1 MSGSVSAF
9 QFRST
14 RNPDSKHVDFKQAV
28 LEGLAPDGGLFYP
41 VEIPRFPSWQW
52 AELRG
57 MPIAQLANEY
67 LQPFVADSIENSQLE
82 SICQRVF
89 SFPFD
94 LIEVKAGVWALELFH
109 GPTLAFK
116 DVGARFL
123 AECLARFAG
132 DRPSVVLVATSGDT
146 GSAVANG
153 FLGVEGVE
161 TVILYPKGKV
171 SPLQEKQFASLG
183 RNVQALAVQGSFDDC
198 QYMVKQA
205 FTDKVLRQAVPISSA
220 NSINVARWLPQGV
233 YYLATAVQFD
243 EPCVFSV
250 PSGNYGNIT
259 AGLMA
264 ERCGMPAA
272 GWVATS
278 NANDIVP
285 RYLMGHDYYPQAS
298 VSTLANAMDVGAP
311 SNFERLQAL
320 FGQDH
325 TRLRQHLKG
334 ASFQDREIEE
344 CIKKVQSDC
353 SYLLDP
359 HGATGW
365 LGLEEHNHNW
375 SKETP
380 RVFLETAHPAKFQ
393 DAIKAATGIEA
404 VLPDRLQAFESREVN
419 SLPINSDFAEF
430 RSYLMD
436 RFA

>member
-1 MSGSVSAF
+1 MSGSDSVF

-14 RNPDSKHVDFKQAV
+14 RNPASNPVDFKQAV

-41 VEIPRFPSWQW
+41 LEIPRFQSEQW
-52 AELRG
+52 AEMRG
-57 MPIAQLANEY
+57 MSVAEIASSY
-67 LQPFVADSIENSQLE
+67 LQPFVAGSIEPSQLE
-82 SICQRVF
+82 RICGRVF
-89 SFPFD
+89 SFPFE
-94 LIEVKAGVWALELFH
+94 LKHVKAGVWALELFH

-183 RNVQALAVQGSFDDC
+183 GNVQALAVEGSFDDC
-198 QYMVKQA
+198 QRMIKQA
-205 FTDKVLRQAVPISSA
+205 FADEALRQAVPISSA

-233 YYLATAVQFD
+233 YYLATAAQFED
-243 EPCVFSV
+243 ACVFAV

-272 GWVATS
+272 GWLATS
-278 NANDIVP
+278 NANDVVP
-285 RYLMGHDYYPQAS
+285 RFLQGQDYHPQAS
-298 VSTLANAMDVGAP
+298 VPTLANAMDVGAP

-320 FGQDH
+320 FEQDAS
-325 TRLRQHLKG
+325 RMRQHLKG
-334 ASFQDREIEE
+334 AAFQDKEIAA
-344 CIKKVQSDC
+344 CIKEVQSRH

-365 LGLEEHNHNW
+365 LGLEQHSQNW
-375 SKETP
+375 AEDVP
-380 RVFLETAHPAKFQ
+380 RIFLETAHPAKFQ
-393 DAIKAATGIEA
+393 DGIKASTGIEA
-404 VLPDRLQAFESREVN
+404 VLPERLRAFESREVN
-419 SLPINSDFAEF
+419 SIPFKSDFGEF